1 MRNLLLIGVDQLR
14 WDCLGPH
21 KAVPVA
27 TPNLDRLMEGGVSFE
42 RTYATC
48 PLCTPSRASMLTGDY
63 AFTHGMGTNCDMYH
77 ALARELATPERLLHR
92 DLQRSGYRCGFVG
105 KWHVGVENGP
115 GQYGFEGDVPAGYGN
130 LTKTRAFRDHL
141 SRNGLS
147 YSVEPEL
154 YFNPGHQT
162 MAAGRWRGPQASTPC
177 HFQTN
182 QIMEMLEGFAA
193 GTEPF
198 FATVQYWDPHGPH
211 LISDEFYGVT
221 DRTRIKPWN
230 NFGDDLS
237 GKPARVKR
245 ERDDFYRGHPRTE
258 DELIAYIGY
267 YCDHVA
273 MLDHEI
279 GRLLDYLEQSGLVND
294 TLVVFTSDHGDM
306 TGAHGG
312 LIDKG
317 LPYEEAMRVPMVF
330 SHPSLPSGTRDGL
343 ALNMDI
349 LPTALSLLGIAY
361 APRQAEDLSALVRA
375 DSADGR
381 EYLLAEYHGLRFLY
395 SQRILISADNFKYIF
410 SPGDRDEL
418 YDLNGDPGEMHNLA
432 ADAGHTEILKRL
444 RAALIRETARY
455 QDPLR
460 DCVAKFNGQWRTGSG
475 QFDVTS
481 AYLTDAAMHV
491 GQEGSLRQS

>member
-1 MRNLLLIGVDQLR
+1 
-14 WDCLGPH
+14 
-21 KAVPVA
+21 
-27 TPNLDRLMEGGVSFE
+27 
-42 RTYATC
+42 
-48 PLCTPSRASMLTGDY
+48 
-63 AFTHGMGTNCDMYH
+63 
-77 ALARELATPERLLHR
+77 
-92 DLQRSGYRCGFVG
+92 
-105 KWHVGVENGP
+105 
-115 GQYGFEGDVPAGYGN
+115 
-130 LTKTRAFRDHL
+130 
-141 SRNGLS
+141 
-147 YSVEPEL
+147 
-154 YFNPGHQT
+154 
-162 MAAGRWRGPQASTPC
+162 
-177 HFQTN
+177 
-182 QIMEMLEGFAA
+182 
-193 GTEPF
+193 
-198 FATVQYWDPHGPH
+198 
-211 LISDEFYGVT
+211 
-221 DRTRIKPWN
+221 
-230 NFGDDLS
+230 
-237 GKPARVKR
+237 
-245 ERDDFYRGHPRTE
+245 
-258 DELIAYIGY
+258 
-267 YCDHVA
+267 
-273 MLDHEI
+273 
-279 GRLLDYLEQSGLVND
+279 
-294 TLVVFTSDHGDM
+294 M

-460 DCVAKFNGQWRTGSG
+460 DCVAKFNGQWQTGSG

-481 AYLTDAAMHV
+481 AYLTDAAMHG
-491 GQEGSLRQS
+491 GQEGSVRQGS